1 MRGLMEMRAT
11 HDRRS
16 VEALNVD
23 RRIEEL
29 LHVGDDLRHAREANA
44 ERRAHDGSKHGPTA
58 WIGRHLIVA
67 GRALAGDG
75 ATRAASPE
83 LPRSATA

>member
-1 MRGLMEMRAT
+1 MRGMMESRAS

-16 VEALNVD
+16 VEELDVD

-29 LHVGDDLRHAREANA
+29 LHVGDDLRHAREAKT
-44 ERRAHDGSKHGPTA
+44 ERRAHDGSRHGPAA

-67 GRALAGDG
+67 GHAIAGD
-75 ATRAASPE
+75 APARPPCPE
-83 LPRSATA
+83 LS

>member
-1 MRGLMEMRAT
+1 MRGLMETRAS

-23 RRIEEL
+23 RRIQEL
-29 LHVGDDLRHAREANA
+29 LHVGDEIRHAREADA
-44 ERRAHDGSKHGPTA
+44 GRRAHGGPRHGPTS

-67 GRALAGDG
+67 GRAIAGDG
-75 ATRAASPE
+75 ATRPSSPE
-83 LPRSATA
+83 LN

>member
-1 MRGLMEMRAT
+1 MGRLMETRAP

-29 LHVGDDLRHAREANA
+29 LHVGEDLRHAREADA
-44 ERRAHDGSKHGPTA
+44 KRRAHDGARHGPTA
-58 WIGRHLIVA
+58 WIGRHLIVT
-67 GRALAGDG
+67 GRAIAGEA
-75 ATRAASPE
+75 ATRPTYPE
-83 LPRSATA
+83 LP